1 MGKNRSNDDNEL
13 KVQRR
18 HIEAEHGSNRTVRD
32 GGEAVISKKKMNK
45 PIKVLLIVLIVL
57 FVAAVAL
64 GIYLVT
70 YANNIMSNPEDAF
83 KLNKKDENSKVVI
96 SSDDK
101 DDEVYNKTEG
111 IYNILL
117 LGIDSNAERE
127 AQRKGYRSD
136 VMMLC
141 SINFDQNTMH
151 LTSVPRDM
159 WVDVPRE
166 IDDAGNVIKS
176 SSQRINTAYS
186 YGGGPNKDGAKY
198 AMKCMEDFLSMDGTF
213 DIDIDYFVSIDMD
226 GMYKL
231 ADDLGG
237 VEVVMDRYVA
247 GVGNK
252 GETVTI
258 TSKNIDAYIRTRKGA
273 GDDYGRVSRQQ
284 DYIMA
289 VAKKIKSMGTTE
301 AVTRLYGTITEY
313 AKTNLSLEQCLSL
326 ASFVRDFDLSNLTK
340 YCVQGTG
347 FRTSGGASV
356 LAVKEDELRAYML
369 DYFYDKQ
376 E

>member
-1 MGKNRSNDDNEL
+1 
-13 KVQRR
+13 
-18 HIEAEHGSNRTVRD
+18 
-32 GGEAVISKKKMNK
+32 
-45 PIKVLLIVLIVL
+45 
-57 FVAAVAL
+57 
-64 GIYLVT
+64 
-70 YANNIMSNPEDAF
+70 
-83 KLNKKDENSKVVI
+83 
-96 SSDDK
+96 
-101 DDEVYNKTEG
+101 
-111 IYNILL
+111 
-117 LGIDSNAERE
+117 
-127 AQRKGYRSD
+127 
-136 VMMLC
+136 MMLC

-340 YCVQGTG
+340 YTVQGTG

>member
-1 MGKNRSNDDNEL
+1 
-13 KVQRR
+13 
-18 HIEAEHGSNRTVRD
+18 
-32 GGEAVISKKKMNK
+32 
-45 PIKVLLIVLIVL
+45 
-57 FVAAVAL
+57 
-64 GIYLVT
+64 
-70 YANNIMSNPEDAF
+70 
-83 KLNKKDENSKVVI
+83 
-96 SSDDK
+96 
-101 DDEVYNKTEG
+101 
-111 IYNILL
+111 
-117 LGIDSNAERE
+117 
-127 AQRKGYRSD
+127 
-136 VMMLC
+136 
-141 SINFDQNTMH
+141 
-151 LTSVPRDM
+151 
-159 WVDVPRE
+159 
-166 IDDAGNVIKS
+166 
-176 SSQRINTAYS
+176 
-186 YGGGPNKDGAKY
+186 
-198 AMKCMEDFLSMDGTF
+198 MDGTF

-237 VEVVMDRYVA
+237 VEVGMDRYVA

-340 YCVQGTG
+340 YTVQGTG

>member
-18 HIEAEHGSNRTVRD
+18 YIEAEHGSNRTVRD

-340 YCVQGTG
+340 YTVQGTG

>member
-186 YGGGPNKDGAKY
+186 YGGGPDKDGEKY
-198 AMKCMEDFLSMDGTF
+198 AMKCMEDFLAMDGTF
-213 DIDIDYFVSIDMD
+213 DIESDYFVSIDMD

-340 YCVQGTG
+340 YTVQGTG

>member
-258 TSKNIDAYIRTRKGA
+258 TSKNIDAYIRPRKGA
-273 GDDYGRVSRQQ
+273 GDDDGRVSRQQ

-340 YCVQGTG
+340 YTVQGTG

>member
-186 YGGGPNKDGAKY
+186 YGGGPDKDGAKY

-340 YCVQGTG
+340 YTVQGTG

>member
-186 YGGGPNKDGAKY
+186 YGGGPDKDGEKY

-340 YCVQGTG
+340 YTVQGTG

>member
-32 GGEAVISKKKMNK
+32 GGEAVINKKKMNR

-57 FVAAVAL
+57 FVVAVAL

-96 SSDDK
+96 SNDDK

-340 YCVQGTG
+340 YTVQGTG

>member
-186 YGGGPNKDGAKY
+186 YGGGPDKDGEKY

-213 DIDIDYFVSIDMD
+213 DMDIDYFVSIDMD

-340 YCVQGTG
+340 YTVQGTG

>member
-340 YCVQGTG
+340 YTVQGTG

>member
-18 HIEAEHGSNRTVRD
+18 YIEAEHGSNRTVRD

-111 IYNILL
+111 IYHILL

-340 YCVQGTG
+340 YTVQGTG

>member
-340 YCVQGTG
+340 YTVQGTG

-356 LAVKEDELRAYML
+356 LAVKEDELRTYML

>member
-64 GIYLVT
+64 GINLVT

-83 KLNKKDENSKVVI
+83 KLNKKDENSNVVI

-186 YGGGPNKDGAKY
+186 YGGGPDKDGEKY

-340 YCVQGTG
+340 YTVQGTG

>member
-18 HIEAEHGSNRTVRD
+18 YIEAEHGSNRTVRD

-117 LGIDSNAERE
+117 LGIESNAERE

-340 YCVQGTG
+340 YTVQGTG

>member
-166 IDDAGNVIKS
+166 IDDAGSVIKS

-186 YGGGPNKDGAKY
+186 YGGGPDKDGAKY

-340 YCVQGTG
+340 YTVQGTG

>member
-1 MGKNRSNDDNEL
+1 M
-13 KVQRR
+13 
-18 HIEAEHGSNRTVRD
+18 RD

-340 YCVQGTG
+340 YTVQGTG

>member
-186 YGGGPNKDGAKY
+186 YGGGPDKDGEKY
-198 AMKCMEDFLSMDGTF
+198 AMKAWRISYLWTVRSILILIISSLSIWTAC
-213 DIDIDYFVSIDMD
+213 ISS
-226 GMYKL
+226 L
-231 ADDLGG
+231 
-237 VEVVMDRYVA
+237 
-247 GVGNK
+247 
-252 GETVTI
+252 TI
-258 TSKNIDAYIRTRKGA
+258 WA
-273 GDDYGRVSRQQ
+273 
-284 DYIMA
+284 
-289 VAKKIKSMGTTE
+289 E
-301 AVTRLYGTITEY
+301 
-313 AKTNLSLEQCLSL
+313 
-326 ASFVRDFDLSNLTK
+326 
-340 YCVQGTG
+340 
-347 FRTSGGASV
+347 
-356 LAVKEDELRAYML
+356 
-369 DYFYDKQ
+369 
-376 E
+376 

>member
-57 FVAAVAL
+57 FVVAVAL

-340 YCVQGTG
+340 YTVQGTG

>member
-57 FVAAVAL
+57 FVVAVAL

-231 ADDLGG
+231 ADELGG

-340 YCVQGTG
+340 YTVQGTG